1 MNLSEK
7 QKDIKEKIFKL
18 SEIFGI
24 DPSWAMGVAMVESSM
39 GLHQKSPTGCRGV
52 FQMSGIAMK
61 DLLYEM
67 EHYDDD
73 LIDIACGILFLRL
86 LLKRWKT
93 QEEAT
98 KHYCDPNDRGFYMT
112 RVKKFQNE
120 FKELLKTNIDALVD
134 QENVENDEDSAIEEA
149 KKDIAKRI

>member
-1 MNLSEK
+1 MNLNEK
-7 QKDIKEKIFKL
+7 QTDIKEKIFKL
-18 SEIFGI
+18 AEIFGI

-86 LLKRWKT
+86 LLKRWGT

-98 KHYCDPNDRGFYMT
+98 KHYCDPNDRDFYMDRT
-112 RVKKFQNE
+112 KRFQNE